1 MSTLKTYRLAL
12 LGLAVL
18 PILAIAPS
26 AVASAQGT
34 GTGHVAT
41 HHAYTVY
48 EQPDSKATAGYAFSP
63 AKLTVRV
70 GDTVTW
76 KDKTATP
83 HNIVGVGTTTIHR
96 PAINSASYTLTF
108 TKAGT
113 YHYIC
118 QVHPGMAG
126 VITVTK

>member
-1 MSTLKTYRLAL
+1 M
-12 LGLAVL
+12 
-18 PILAIAPS
+18 
-26 AVASAQGT
+26 
-34 GTGHVAT
+34 
-41 HHAYTVY
+41 Y
-48 EQPDSKATAGYAFSP
+48 EQPNSKATAGYAFSS
-63 AKLTVRV
+63 ARLTVRV

-83 HNIVGVGTTTIHR
+83 HNIVGVGTVTIHR
-96 PAINSASYTLTF
+96 PAINSVSYKVTF

-126 VITVTK
+126 VITVTM

>member
-1 MSTLKTYRLAL
+1 MSTLKTYCLAL
-12 LGLAVL
+12 LGLAAL
-18 PILAIAPS
+18 PALAIAPS

-34 GTGHVAT
+34 ATGHVAT

-70 GDTVTW
+70 GYTVTW

-126 VITVTK
+126 VIAVTK